1 MHINM
6 QCKHRWSEK
15 SYLSIRM
22 MKAVFFKI
30 YPKKLKMWQI
40 VDFSITNEKLFVLW
54 FHILNLDNENVI
66 NTSKVMGTR
75 EQVQLL
81 SMPQCHIY
89 CEFFRPLCN
98 IVIRTRH
105 QHRHWHGV
113 GTGIAKYFIFYLT
126 IVICNNLRYFYIT

>member
-1 MHINM
+1 M

-15 SYLSIRM
+15 SYLSIRNDESS
-22 MKAVFFKI
+22 FFQNLSKEI
-30 YPKKLKMWQI
+30 KDVTDNWFFHNKW
-40 VDFSITNEKLFVLW
+40 KLFLLW
-54 FHILNLDNENVI
+54 FHILNLDNENV
-66 NTSKVMGTR
+66 NTSKVMETR

-89 CEFFRPLCN
+89 CEFFRPLGN

-105 QHRHWHGV
+105 QYRHWHDV

-126 IVICNNLRYFYIT
+126 IVIYNNLRYFYIT